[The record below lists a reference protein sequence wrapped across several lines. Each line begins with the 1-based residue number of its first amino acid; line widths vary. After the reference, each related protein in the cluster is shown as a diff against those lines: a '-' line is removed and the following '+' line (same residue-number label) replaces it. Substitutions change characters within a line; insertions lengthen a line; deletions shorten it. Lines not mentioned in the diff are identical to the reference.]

1 MQNMCEKNKS
11 FVVIIPAYNEAEALP
26 GLLLELKQV
35 LPSAPV
41 VVISDGSKDCTAE
54 IARENG
60 AIVIDLPCNLGVGG
74 AVQAGLQYACK
85 YGYERVVRIDGDGQH
100 NPADIPALLSHM
112 DENNVDLVVGSR
124 FLSEEV
130 TGVGTQWRKLGNIAL
145 AKFLSI
151 ICRHKVTDPTSG
163 FWCVSSGLAKY
174 FAHYYPTDYPEPEAL
189 SLLCRQGY
197 SFSEVGV
204 VVRQRQ
210 YGVSSITSIGTIYF
224 ALKVFVALVAD
235 RLRPVD
241 TNYARENTV
250 KEK

>member
-1 MQNMCEKNKS
+1 MVAKMKSEKNI
-11 FVVIIPAYNEAEALP
+11 VVIIPAYNEAKALP
-26 GLLLELKQV
+26 ELLAELKHV
-35 LPSAPV
+35 MPSVPV
-41 VVISDGSKDCTAE
+41 VVISDGSKDATADV
-54 IARENG
+54 ARENG
-60 AIVIDLPCNLGVGG
+60 AIVVDLPCNLGVGG

-85 YGYERVVRIDGDGQH
+85 YGYERIVRIDGDGQH

-112 DENNVDLVVGSR
+112 EEKKVDLVVGSR
-124 FLSEEV
+124 FLGEKV
-130 TGVGTQWRKLGNIAL
+130 TGVGTHWRKLGNIVL

-151 ICRHKVTDPTSG
+151 ICRNKVTDPTSG
-163 FWCVSSGLAKY
+163 FWCVSSELAKY
-174 FAHYYPTDYPEPEAL
+174 FACYYPTDYPEPEAL

-224 ALKVFVALVAD
+224 AIKVFIALVAD

-241 TNYARENTV
+241 KNYARKNI
-250 KEK
+250 KKDI